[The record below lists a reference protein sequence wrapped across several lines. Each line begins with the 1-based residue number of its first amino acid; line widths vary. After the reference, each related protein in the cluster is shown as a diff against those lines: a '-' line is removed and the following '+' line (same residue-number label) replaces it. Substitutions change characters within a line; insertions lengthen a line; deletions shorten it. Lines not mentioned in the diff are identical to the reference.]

1 MATAAAG
8 ALGLLWGWL
17 WSERFWLPQ
26 NVSWADLEGPGNG
39 YGYPRARHIL
49 SVFPLAAGVFSVR
62 LLFERFIAKPSAL
75 HIGIQDSCPYQ
86 VQPNAILEK
95 VFISITKYPDEKRLE
110 GLSKQLDW
118 DVRKIQ
124 CWFRHRRNQ
133 DKPPTLTKFCES
145 MWRFTFY
152 LCIFCYGIRFLWSSP
167 WFWDTRQCWHSYPYQ
182 PLTSGLYYYYI
193 MELAFYWS
201 LMFSQFTD
209 IKRKDFLIMFVHHLA
224 TIALITFSYI
234 NNMVRVGTLV
244 MCLHDASDFLLEAAK
259 LANYAKYQRL
269 CDTLFVVFSAVFV
282 VTRLG
287 IYPFWILNTTLFESW
302 EMIGPY
308 PSWWLFNGLLLILQ
322 VLHVIWSYLIARIAF
337 KALIRGKVEEEKRCL
352 WSFLQT

>member
-1 MATAAAG
+1 
-8 ALGLLWGWL
+8 
-17 WSERFWLPQ
+17 
-26 NVSWADLEGPGNG
+26 
-39 YGYPRARHIL
+39 
-49 SVFPLAAGVFSVR
+49 
-62 LLFERFIAKPSAL
+62 
-75 HIGIQDSCPYQ
+75 
-86 VQPNAILEK
+86 
-95 VFISITKYPDEKRLE
+95 
-110 GLSKQLDW
+110 
-118 DVRKIQ
+118 
-124 CWFRHRRNQ
+124 
-133 DKPPTLTKFCES
+133 
-145 MWRFTFY
+145 
-152 LCIFCYGIRFLWSSP
+152 
-167 WFWDTRQCWHSYPYQ
+167 
-182 PLTSGLYYYYI
+182 

-269 CDTLFVVFSAVFV
+269 CDTLFVIFSAVFM

-287 IYPFWILNTTLFESW
+287 IYPSWILNTTLFESW

-308 PSWWLFNGLLLILQ
+308 PSWWLFNGLLLTLQ

-337 KALIRGKVEEEKRCL
+337 KALIRGKVTYPGRIRPRLCTL
-352 WSFLQT
+352 HSFLTSFLFSMPGGSWTVSSLACV